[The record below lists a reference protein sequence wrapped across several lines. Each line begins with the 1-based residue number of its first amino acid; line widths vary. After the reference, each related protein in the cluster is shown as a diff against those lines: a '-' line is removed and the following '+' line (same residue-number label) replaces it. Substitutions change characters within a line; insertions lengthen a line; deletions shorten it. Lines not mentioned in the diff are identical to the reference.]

1 MQSIPPKPAS
11 ASLTSLNN
19 VGVFPGILSAKM
31 TLQMGRPRSMKGKK
45 RARDSSPSSS
55 SLSSTHSEDPVI
67 APPVKK
73 PKRAETRQCPAC
85 TELIPVRLLAAHAAL
100 EMQRVEDIIRH
111 IGEAEVLAE
120 VDDLEEGP
128 SNRARRSAL
137 KARKSLTTSIPS
149 SSTSPSAIGKTIQT
163 ITRRRKARHLRLK
176 ELAKEHEAESWIME
190 VEGGTSCPVCAQVVR
205 GDRDVVEAHVDACLV
220 HESARL
226 ERERLQDEE
235 EDLDIGGGGGSVRTR
250 VITSASL
257 RGTGIH
263 VRTSNS
269 LDVEDEVDI
278 DGEDEAVFGEAQFG
292 EADVLALPSSD
303 RDLHAENED
312 IDVDTDG
319 HLGTVQERQTLRH
332 LVVEG
337 KVLLKRAD
345 SIQNNVIQPIGM
357 DQLDLDIIT
366 ARSRNDPSALILA
379 LENKLQALES
389 NTGSTSSPSLCRIC
403 LSHYTEPTVSTG
415 CWHTCCRE
423 CWLRCLGATKL
434 CPMCQRITSA
444 TELRRVY
451 M

>member
-1 MQSIPPKPAS
+1 M
-11 ASLTSLNN
+11 
-19 VGVFPGILSAKM
+19 
-31 TLQMGRPRSMKGKK
+31 
-45 RARDSSPSSS
+45 
-55 SLSSTHSEDPVI
+55 
-67 APPVKK
+67 KK

-85 TELIPVRLLAAHAAL
+85 AELIPVRLLAAHAAF
-100 EMQRVEDIIRH
+100 EMQRVEDITRH
-111 IGEAEVLAE
+111 IGEVEVLAE

-137 KARKSLTTSIPS
+137 KARKSLTTSVPF
-149 SSTSPSAIGKTIQT
+149 SSTSPSAIGKTIQI

-176 ELAKEHEAESWIME
+176 ELAKEHEAESWIVE

-205 GDRDVVEAHVDACLV
+205 GDRDVVEAHVDACLT

-226 ERERLQDEE
+226 ERELLQE
-235 EDLDIGGGGGSVRTR
+235 EDLDIGGGEGSVTTR

-269 LDVEDEVDI
+269 LDVDDEVDI

-303 RDLHAENED
+303 RDLHPENED
-312 IDVDTDG
+312 IDVDIDG
-319 HLGTVQERQTLRH
+319 HLGTAQERQTLRH

-337 KVLLKRAD
+337 RVLMKRAD
-345 SIQNNVIQPIGM
+345 STESKVIQSIEM
-357 DQLDLDIIT
+357 DQLDLDIFT
-366 ARSRNDPSALILA
+366 ARSRNDTSALVLA
-379 LENKLQALES
+379 LESKLKILES
-389 NTGSTSSPSLCRIC
+389 NVGSTSSPTLCRIC
-403 LSHYTEPTVSTG
+403 LSQYTEPTVSTG

-444 TELRRVY
+444 AELRRVY